1 MEFKRL
7 VEIVGDEPVFET
19 GLLLAGEADPADVRR
34 QLSRWTKAGQLH
46 QLRRGLYALAPPFR
60 KVKSHPFVIAN
71 RLVRGSYVSC
81 QSALAHY
88 GLIPEYVP
96 AVTSVTG
103 GRPGRWDTPL
113 GVHEFRHIRTDR
125 LRGYRL
131 AELGGGQ
138 RAFVATP
145 EKALLDLV
153 HLQPGGDSPEY
164 LQELRLHALD
174 GLNLDELERQADL
187 SDSPKLRRA
196 AMRVRDL
203 ARAEARE
210 FALR

>member
-7 VEIVGDEPVFET
+7 VEIVGEEPVFET
-19 GLLLAGEADPADVRR
+19 GLLLAGEADPSDVRR

-46 QLRRGLYALAPPFR
+46 QLRRGLYALAPPFQ

-81 QSALAHY
+81 QAALAHY

-96 AVTSVTG
+96 AVTSMTA

-113 GVHEFRHIRTDR
+113 GVYEFRHIRTDR
-125 LRGYRL
+125 LCGYRL
-131 AELGGGQ
+131 TELGGGQ

-153 HLQPGGDSPEY
+153 FLQPHGDSLEY
-164 LQELRLHALD
+164 LQELRLHRLD
-174 GLNLDELERQADL
+174 DLNLDELERHADL
-187 SDSPKLRRA
+187 SGSPKLRRA
-196 AMRVRDL
+196 AVRVRDL

-210 FALR
+210 FAPR